1 MVNIKEATIDDLKA
15 ISEMNLDLFKFE
27 TQFGNTYSLEWTFSE
42 NAGQKYFRY
51 RIEEDENG
59 IVFVAFSDNVPVGY
73 ICGCKFRH
81 KARTKQNMAEIENMF
96 VEGNFRNQGVGKLL
110 IDAFF
115 RESKKARCR
124 EVKGWSHI

>member
-1 MVNIKEATIDDLKA
+1 
-15 ISEMNLDLFKFE
+15 
-27 TQFGNTYSLEWTFSE
+27 LEWTFSE

-110 IDAFF
+110 IDAFL
-115 RESKKARCR
+115 EKAKKLGAERLKVGAIF
-124 EVKGWSHI
+124 ENEKAISFYQKNGFKKHEIILEKDI